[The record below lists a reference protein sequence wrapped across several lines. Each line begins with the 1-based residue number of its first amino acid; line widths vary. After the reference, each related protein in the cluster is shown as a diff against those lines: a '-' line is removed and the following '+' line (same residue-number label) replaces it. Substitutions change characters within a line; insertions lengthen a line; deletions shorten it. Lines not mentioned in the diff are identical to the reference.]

1 MKQPVIYKIR
11 NVTNDKFYVGST
23 TDTRERFRTHRS
35 RLRNNR
41 HHSPY
46 LQAAWNKH
54 GEDCFKFEVVE
65 IVPEG
70 ASLQA
75 AEDVWLAEHVGQRYC
90 YNVSRFSDA
99 PWRGVPKELHP
110 CYGRVVSEEQRA
122 ATSARMTEYFL
133 THSGPMSGK
142 KHTAET
148 RALMSERVNRAVAEG
163 RGGKFIPTAET
174 RQRMSEALKGNQNAK
189 GHIRT
194 EEHRQRLSE
203 ANLGNQNFLGKTHND
218 EARAKISAAK
228 QGLPS
233 HRKGQQMPEEFG
245 RNISA
250 GLKEYYAA
258 NPHPMQGRAMSEETK
273 AKISTAKKGRPTSAE
288 HREKIRQARLGTK
301 ASDETR
307 AKLSAMRKGKVR
319 TADHAAAYNKAVVEL
334 TSGQVFPSLKAVKE
348 HYGIAPGQ
356 LGEALKEDK
365 PFKRGRFAGLHFR
378 YVTPQP
384 AA

>member
-1 MKQPVIYKIR
+1 VDVFSLYEIFNAQTGARYIGMTVNIKQRFGKHRVALR
-11 NVTNDKFYVGST
+11 GGS
-23 TDTRERFRTHRS
+23 HHC
-35 RLRNNR
+35 R
-41 HHSPY
+41 H
-46 LQAAWNKH
+46 LQAAWDKY
-54 GEDCFKFEVVE
+54 GEEVFVFRVTNVYDTLE
-65 IVPEG
+65 ELRL
-70 ASLQA
+70 AEQA
-75 AEDVWLAEHVGQRYC
+75 ALTAEVGGDLC
-90 YNVSRFSDA
+90 YNHSLGTYA
-99 PWRGVPKELHP
+99 PR
-110 CYGRVVSEEQRA
+110 
-122 ATSARMTEYFL
+122 
-133 THSGPMSGK
+133 
-142 KHTAET
+142 HTGET
-148 RALMSERVNRAVAEG
+148 RALISVKVNKAVAEG

-250 GLKEYYAA
+250 GLKEYYAG
-258 NPHPMQGRAMSEETK
+258 NPHPMRGRAMSEETK

-319 TADHAAAYNKAVVEL
+319 TADHAAAYNKAVIEL

>member
-1 MKQPVIYKIR
+1 VDVFSLYEIFNAQTGARYIGMTVNIKQRFGKHRVALR
-11 NVTNDKFYVGST
+11 GGS
-23 TDTRERFRTHRS
+23 HHC
-35 RLRNNR
+35 R
-41 HHSPY
+41 H
-46 LQAAWNKH
+46 LQAAWDKY
-54 GEDCFKFEVVE
+54 GEEVFVFRVTDVYDTLE
-65 IVPEG
+65 ELRL
-70 ASLQA
+70 AEQA
-75 AEDVWLAEHVGQRYC
+75 ALVAAVGGDLC
-90 YNVSRFSDA
+90 YNHSLGTYA
-99 PWRGVPKELHP
+99 PR
-110 CYGRVVSEEQRA
+110 
-122 ATSARMTEYFL
+122 
-133 THSGPMSGK
+133 
-142 KHTAET
+142 HTAET
-148 RALMSERVNRAVAEG
+148 RARISAGINRAVAEG

-174 RQRMSEALKGNQNAK
+174 RQRMSASAMGNSSAK

-194 EEHRQRLSE
+194 EEHRQKLAE
-203 ANLGNQNFLGKTHND
+203 ATRGNQNFLGKAHSN

>member
-54 GEDCFKFEVVE
+54 GEDCFKFEVIE

-110 CYGRVVSEEQRA
+110 SYGRKLSPEQRKHLVVKLTEYFQNN
-122 ATSARMTEYFL
+122 TSARVGM
-133 THSGPMSGK
+133 H
-142 KHTAET
+142 HTPET
-148 RALMSERVNRAVAEG
+148 KALIRDKVARVLAEG
-163 RGGKFIPTAET
+163 RGGHFIPTPET
-174 RQRMSEALKGNQNAK
+174 RKLMSASAMGNSNAK
-189 GHIRT
+189 GAVRT
-194 EEHRQRLSE
+194 EEQRQRLSDV
-203 ANLGNQNFLGKTHND
+203 NLGNQNFLGKTHSD

-228 QGLPS
+228 KGLPS

-258 NPHPMQGRAMSEETK
+258 NPHPMQGRVMSEETK
-273 AKISTAKKGRPTSAE
+273 AKLSAAKKGRTYSAE

-319 TADHAAAYNKAVVEL
+319 SEDHAAAYNKAVVEL

-356 LGEALKEDK
+356 LGDALKDDK
-365 PFKRGRFAGLHFR
+365 PFKRGKFAGLHFR
-378 YVTPQP
+378 Y
-384 AA
+384 AAS